1 MPETATQTDSD
12 TSATSTVVSF
22 GLPSVVKVAKNLGSA
37 ALSSPLSVSLTNP
50 IFDVQSKDIKFV
62 YPLTPVGPAITSDY
76 PLSPNRSYYDDT
88 CYDTVDDD
96 VDAQVRIVKYFYE
109 RMFNK
114 WIFSDYKKLLH
125 LFKISG
131 KSIKK
136 IKSKKDFKKNNL
148 SEKEKEKIV
157 KFILD
162 IVYDKYDLKRS
173 LKNFKK
179 KSRLRLVDLVEYK
192 DRVKVQIYRDLKE
205 KIKDM

>member
-88 CYDTVDDD
+88 YYDTVDDD

-125 LFKISG
+125 LFKISENQL
-131 KSIKK
+131 KKLKVKILKKINYQIKK
-136 IKSKKDFKKNNL
+136 
-148 SEKEKEKIV
+148 
-157 KFILD
+157 
-162 IVYDKYDLKRS
+162 
-173 LKNFKK
+173 KK
-179 KSRLRLVDLVEYK
+179 K
-192 DRVKVQIYRDLKE
+192 
-205 KIKDM
+205 